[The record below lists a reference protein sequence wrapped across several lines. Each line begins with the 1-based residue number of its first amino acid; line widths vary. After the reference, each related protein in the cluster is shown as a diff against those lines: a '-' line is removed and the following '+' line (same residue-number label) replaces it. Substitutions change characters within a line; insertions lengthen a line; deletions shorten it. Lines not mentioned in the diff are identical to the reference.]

1 MQVLHDVQDLDS
13 GPEHAITIG
22 TYDGVH
28 IGHQTVIASTRR
40 LAAERGLRTAVV
52 TFHPHPASVLRPD
65 SAPVMLTDIEQ
76 RLDLLA
82 KAEVDTTVVISFDA
96 DQATETA
103 EAFVRRVL
111 VEGLSAKVIVVGDD
125 FHFGKGREGN
135 VELLT
140 ELGSRHGFEVIGLD
154 LLPQPDDLDPASEA
168 SGVSAVSSTAVR
180 RAVAA
185 GDVATASRLL
195 GRYHEVRGPVV
206 TGDQRGRTIGFPTAN
221 VAVPRDRAIPGDAVY
236 AAWYLR
242 PDGSVHP
249 SAVNIGKRPTFY
261 DNAEHSLMEAHLI
274 DFDGDLYGEEARVCF
289 VEQLR
294 GERRFDGIDALKAQ
308 LAEDIAAAR
317 RVLGDAAKPD
327 LA

>member
-13 GPEHAITIG
+13 GPQHAITIG

-52 TFHPHPASVLRPD
+52 TFHPHPASVLRPE

-103 EAFVRRVL
+103 DAFVRRVL

-140 ELGSRHGFEVIGLD
+140 ELGRRHGFEVIGLD
-154 LLPQPDDLDPASEA
+154 LLPQPEGIGPAS
-168 SGVSAVSSTAVR
+168 SSPAVSSTAVR

-185 GDVATASRLL
+185 GDVTTASRLL

-221 VAVPRDRAIPGDAVY
+221 VAVPHDRAIPGDAVY

-294 GERRFDGIDALKAQ
+294 GERRFDGIEALTTQ
-308 LAEDIAAAR
+308 LADDIASAR
-317 RVLGDAAKPD
+317 RVLGDAPRPD
-327 LA
+327 PA

>member
-1 MQVLHDVQDLDS
+1 MQILRDVQDLVP
-13 GPEHAITIG
+13 GPGHAVTIG

-28 IGHQTVIASTRR
+28 IGHQTVIASTGR

-52 TFHPHPASVLRPD
+52 TFHPHPAAVLRPE
-65 SAPVMLTDIEQ
+65 SAPLMLTDIDQ

-82 KAEVDTTVVISFDA
+82 RAGVDTTLVVDFDV

-103 EAFVRRVL
+103 EDFVRRVL
-111 VEGLSAKVIVVGDD
+111 VEWLTAKVIVVGDD

-135 VELLT
+135 VELLND
-140 ELGSRHGFEVIGLD
+140 LGRRFDFEVVGLD
-154 LLPQPDDLDPASEA
+154 LLPHPDRAD
-168 SGVSAVSSTAVR
+168 VSVSSTALR
-180 RAVAA
+180 RAVAD
-185 GDVATASRLL
+185 GDVIAASRLL

-221 VAVPRDRAIPGDAVY
+221 VAVPRDRALPGDAVY

-242 PDGSVHP
+242 PDGSIHP

-274 DFDGDLYGEEARVCF
+274 DFDGDLYGEPARVCF
-289 VEQLR
+289 VEKLR
-294 GERRFDGIDALKAQ
+294 GERRFDGIEALRAQ
-308 LAEDIAAAR
+308 LADDIVEAR
-317 RVLGDAAKPD
+317 AVLDRATPPD
-327 LA
+327 QG

>member
-1 MQVLHDVQDLDS
+1 VQVLHDVQDLDS

-52 TFHPHPASVLRPD
+52 TFHPHPASVLRPE

-103 EAFVRRVL
+103 DAFVRRVL

-140 ELGSRHGFEVIGLD
+140 ELGHQHGFEVIGLD
-154 LLPQPDDLDPASEA
+154 LLPQPDDLDAASA
-168 SGVSAVSSTAVR
+168 TAVSSTAVR

-242 PDGSVHP
+242 PDGSAHP

-274 DFDGDLYGEEARVCF
+274 GFDGDLYDEEARVCF

-294 GERRFDGIDALKAQ
+294 GERRFDGIEALTAQ
-308 LAEDIAAAR
+308 LADDIAAAS
-317 RVLGDAAKPD
+317 RVLGDAPKPE

>member
-40 LAAERGLRTAVV
+40 LAAERGLQTAVV
-52 TFHPHPASVLRPD
+52 TFHPHPASVLRPE

-103 EAFVRRVL
+103 DAFVRRVL
-111 VEGLSAKVIVVGDD
+111 VDGLSAKVIVVGDD

-140 ELGSRHGFEVIGLD
+140 ELGRHHGFEVVGLD
-154 LLPQPDDLDPASEA
+154 LLPQPDD
-168 SGVSAVSSTAVR
+168 VSSSTAVSSTAVR

-185 GDVATASRLL
+185 GDVTAASRLL

-289 VEQLR
+289 VERLR
-294 GERRFDGIDALKAQ
+294 GERRFDGIEALTAQ
-308 LAEDIAAAR
+308 LADDIASAR
-317 RVLGDAAKPD
+317 RVLDAAPKPD
-327 LA
+327 SA